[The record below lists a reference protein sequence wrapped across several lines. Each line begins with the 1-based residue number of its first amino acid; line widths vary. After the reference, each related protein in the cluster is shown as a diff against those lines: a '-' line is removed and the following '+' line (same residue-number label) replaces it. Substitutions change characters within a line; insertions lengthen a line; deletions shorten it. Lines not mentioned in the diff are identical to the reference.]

1 MRIRKVPAEYG
12 IAVLCVAL
20 MTALHALLVPWLG
33 RSHNVQFMLSAVIVS
48 LATAGTVPAILDRKS
63 VV

>member
-1 MRIRKVPAEYG
+1 MRIGKIRGEYG

-20 MTALHALLVPWLG
+20 MTALHALALPLVGPQ
-33 RSHNVQFMLSAVIVS
+33 HNV
-48 LATAGTVPAILDRKS
+48 PLDRKS